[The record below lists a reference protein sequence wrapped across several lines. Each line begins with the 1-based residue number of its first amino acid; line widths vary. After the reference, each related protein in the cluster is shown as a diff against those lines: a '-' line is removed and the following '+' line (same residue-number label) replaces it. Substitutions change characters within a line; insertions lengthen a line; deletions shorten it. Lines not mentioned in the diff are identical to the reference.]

1 VVCQAPKTNRPDG
14 TATPARPGSL
24 SYVAVVAGGIAI
36 VVILVLF
43 PVIAVMGG
51 AALAALLGTLL
62 HRDGERRHADSELLD
77 LNT

>member
-1 VVCQAPKTNRPDG
+1 
-14 TATPARPGSL
+14 
-24 SYVAVVAGGIAI
+24 VAGGIAI

-51 AALAALLGTLL
+51 AVIAAVLGTLL
-62 HRDGERRHADSELLD
+62 HKDGERRHEGSELLD